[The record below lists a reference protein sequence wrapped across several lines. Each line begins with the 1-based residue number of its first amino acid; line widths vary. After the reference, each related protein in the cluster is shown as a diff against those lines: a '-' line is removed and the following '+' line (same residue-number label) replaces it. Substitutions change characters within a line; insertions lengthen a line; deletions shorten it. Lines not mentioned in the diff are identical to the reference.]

1 MRTLVSAAA
10 LLGAAALFPLAASAA
25 PDPTCSWAAKTDPDT
40 VNVAFPD
47 TNASYWSH
55 AYAAAPGTELV
66 VHGTYAKARY
76 FSFHVYQ
83 PSGVP
88 VDSIYD
94 AQLRPDPG
102 AANPFAGGSP
112 RAKKQTYTLHVV
124 FTAKPARP
132 SPNTLYAGRLALSG
146 SLPNPGGLLMLRVY
160 TPNDPHSPQGGV
172 PLPTVATAT
181 SDGTVLANGSACSS
195 DLPSTGGSATSAV
208 NESSDPSGP
217 EAGGQ
222 ITWGKAFGNNAAGF
236 FGNQQN
242 AYLTATINRE
252 YGDLVVIRT
261 RAPRFPDTVHGRYP
275 SSRDQV
281 RYWSFCQNSG
291 STRVNAC
298 TADYQT
304 AVDRQGYLTI
314 VVSDPAQRPAN
325 AVARNGVTWIPWGA
339 ADPAGILIYRN
350 MVPAAGFTH
359 SVQAVKK
366 GDDPLAVMGAYYPT
380 ARYCT
385 KSGFEQH
392 GWRGCLES

>member
-1 MRTLVSAAA
+1 MRILLAAAA
-10 LLGAAALFPLAASAA
+10 LGATVLLPLTASAA

-55 AYAAAPGTELV
+55 AYTAAPGMELV
-66 VHGTYAKARY
+66 VHGTYARARY
-76 FSFHVYQ
+76 FSFHTYQ

-88 VDSIYD
+88 VDSLYD
-94 AQLRPDPG
+94 AQIRPDAG
-102 AANPFAGGSP
+102 ATNPFAGGSP
-112 RAKKQTYTLHVV
+112 RARKQTYTLRVV
-124 FTAKPARP
+124 FTPRPAKPA
-132 SPNTLYAGRLALSG
+132 PNTLYAGRLAVSDA
-146 SLPNPGGLLMLRVY
+146 LPNPGGLLMLRVY
-160 TPNDPHSPQGGV
+160 TPNDPRSPQGGV
-172 PLPTVATAT
+172 PLPTVTTQTT
-181 SDGTVLANGSACSS
+181 SGVALERGTACSN
-195 DLPSTGGSATSAV
+195 DLPSSGGSGTNAV
-208 NESSDPSGP
+208 NGSSEPAGP
-217 EAGGQ
+217 GLGGE

-242 AYLTATINRE
+242 AYLTATIRRDD
-252 YGDLVVIRT
+252 GDLVVIRT
-261 RAPRFPDTVHGRYP
+261 RAPRFPDTIHGRYP

-325 AVARNGVTWIPWGA
+325 ATARNGVTWIPWGA

-366 GDDPLAVMGAYYPT
+366 GDDPKAVMGDYYPT

-385 KSGFEQH
+385 KAGFERR